1 MHPSP
6 LPKCGRHYRLSSTA
20 SVMTS
25 SLLGVGGHHQ
35 TLAWTY
41 SVPSLPDLTARA
53 SNPSCKTPMH
63 PPFFFL
69 RGTHAPSLLHR
80 LAMTVT
86 KQPLISAMPLCGG
99 VEREVGRSIKKWEQN
114 WLGWWMVYMDRIKS
128 SSKTII
134 PVGWGRG
141 WDGRGGVKLLSW
153 LGGGWEGR
161 GGGCGCG
168 VGQDV
173 HYVDS

>member
-1 MHPSP
+1 
-6 LPKCGRHYRLSSTA
+6 
-20 SVMTS
+20 
-25 SLLGVGGHHQ
+25 
-35 TLAWTY
+35 
-41 SVPSLPDLTARA
+41 
-53 SNPSCKTPMH
+53 
-63 PPFFFL
+63 
-69 RGTHAPSLLHR
+69 
-80 LAMTVT
+80 
-86 KQPLISAMPLCGG
+86 
-99 VEREVGRSIKKWEQN
+99 
-114 WLGWWMVYMDRIKS
+114 MVYMDRTKS

-161 GGGCGCG
+161 GGGRGCG